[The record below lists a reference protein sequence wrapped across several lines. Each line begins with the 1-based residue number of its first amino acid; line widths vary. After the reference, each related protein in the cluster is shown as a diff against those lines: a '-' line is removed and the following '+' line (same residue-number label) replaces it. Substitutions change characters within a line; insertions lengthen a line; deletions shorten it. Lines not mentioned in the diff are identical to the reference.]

1 MLTVCGL
8 MLFALQ
14 AGGAGYPGVTQQPAM
29 ADCNLT
35 HRPPTS
41 IMTSIPGC
49 PASLRNW
56 TPIPYSQFFLIVN
69 AARITFISS
78 GAERKR
84 SYLNIGRIFLSPIPP
99 HAVRRFLFLP
109 GEGICRECRWRIL
122 NLFYKTFSISN
133 FFCNSMR
140 RSLAVLGMARNSN
153 SSGTLNSAKWSR
165 QNFRRSDSDTF
176 PGFLMEHDKGIG
188 DSDRSCLA
196 LPPLPPL

>member
-14 AGGAGYPGVTQQPAM
+14 AGGAGYPGVRQQPAM

-69 AARITFISS
+69 AARISFISS

-109 GEGICRECRWRIL
+109 GEGICRKLPMENPESL
-122 NLFYKTFSISN
+122 LQN
-133 FFCNSMR
+133 FLHFKFLLQLSFMR
-140 RSLAVLGMARNSN
+140 RSLGGFGHDFQKLKFVG
-153 SSGTLNSAKWSR
+153 
-165 QNFRRSDSDTF
+165 NFEF
-176 PGFLMEHDKGIG
+176 G
-188 DSDRSCLA
+188 
-196 LPPLPPL
+196 